1 MSTTTRSLTAAHAE
15 VKAEITRTDTK
26 TGLLLAFVGAVLAGV
41 WTVARDL
48 PLTLPAYIEGGLGMV
63 LLVVAA
69 GLLLRSTR
77 PNLRGRHGFPLWAT
91 LTAEEI
97 TAAVATD
104 LVTDIGWL
112 SSGVDAMECA
122 RRAGHSIAVLH
133 KVYAKVLDQT
143 RERANDRNDA
153 ALREWNEPA

>member
-1 MSTTTRSLTAAHAE
+1 MSTVRSLKDVHAE

-48 PLTLPAYIEGGLGMV
+48 PLTVPAYAVGGLGVV

-97 TAAVATD
+97 DAAVASD
-104 LVTDIGWL
+104 LAADIAGL
-112 SSGVDAMECA
+112 SRLAVAKFTCL
-122 RRAGHSIAVLH
+122 RRAVDLTMTGGALLIL
-133 KVYAKVLDQT
+133 
-143 RERANDRNDA
+143 A
-153 ALREWNEPA
+153 ALITAGGAA

>member
-1 MSTTTRSLTAAHAE
+1 MSDTTRSLAAAHAE

-26 TGLLLAFVGAVLAGV
+26 TGLLLAFVGAVLAGA

-48 PLTLPAYIEGGLGMV
+48 PLTLPAYVAGGLGMA

-97 TAAVATD
+97 TEAVATD
-104 LVTDIGWL
+104 LAADIAGL
-112 SSGVDAMECA
+112 SRLAVAKFTIL
-122 RRAGHSIAVLH
+122 RRAVDLTCVGGALLIF
-133 KVYAKVLDQT
+133 
-143 RERANDRNDA
+143 A
-153 ALREWNEPA
+153 ALLTSGGAA